1 MLQLKTT
8 LQHWKR
14 PLALTLAHSHAFAAA
29 DLTVG
34 AVPTIASS
42 AACSAIMLGGS
53 GGADFAAREVAPPRA
68 GKPDFA
74 AREVVKPDLPTSRV
88 VDIGGVS
95 AEAAA
100 AAKEGIEGT

>member
-1 MLQLKTT
+1 MSRLKQWLEESRYMLQLKTT

-34 AVPTIASS
+34 AVPTMASS

-53 GGADFAAREVAPPRA
+53 GGA
-68 GKPDFA
+68 DFA